1 LEKYNILPVEVDA
14 GRLAVGL
21 PPLYEDNNFHSTT
34 TLQNINEATRR
45 EIDEVAKQQRLIVEL
60 EQNQDKLRELQ
71 LDAERENEGRIVRV
85 PAAQLYNIHVIK
97 QFLWK
102 NDDRKRS
109 EKTKAVAYGPKPV
122 PGKENARA
130 GQLYQVFKKYFEGR
144 KKDFSWENNIEP
156 ALRDMLGLIDA
167 ASERKT
173 GTSNK
178 ALSPASLVTPLR
190 MLSVMMDLYP
200 TGRSLAKQLPTSYA
214 ILQQVKTERELK
226 SQAYLETKKQDA
238 NEQLEFDWD
247 ELEAIVTGKFGYLS
261 KHDLYIKFFTENPS
275 RDDLGDLTIN
285 PERASGNYIRI
296 TGQDVTFYLNEYKTK
311 SQYGQIKNKLSRG
324 LSAQIKEY
332 IRINGLG
339 DGDALFGKGKMSDFV
354 SKLVTEAGARPAG
367 MRGGINVLRRIYVST
382 KVRAG
387 LSETERFE
395 LALAMK
401 HTPLATLKYIRQF
414 RDQTDGAAANN
425 ELPKSY

>member
-1 LEKYNILPVEVDA
+1 
-14 GRLAVGL
+14 VGL

-261 KHDLYIKFFTENPS
+261 KHDLYIKFFAENPS

-285 PERASGNYIRI
+285 PERASGNYIRV

-311 SQYGQIKNKLSRG
+311 SQYGQIKNKLSRE
-324 LSAQIKEY
+324 LSAQVKEY
-332 IRINGLG
+332 IRINGLR

-354 SKLVTEAGARPAG
+354 SKLVTEAGVRPAG